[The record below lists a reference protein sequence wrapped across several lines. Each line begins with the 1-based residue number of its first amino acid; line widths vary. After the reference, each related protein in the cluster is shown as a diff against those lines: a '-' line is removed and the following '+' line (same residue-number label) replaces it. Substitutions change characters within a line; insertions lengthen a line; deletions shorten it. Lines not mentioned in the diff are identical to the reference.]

1 MAPVDRWAVAIAK
14 PVKWPRWPERL
25 ASRRSRSWSSTWR
38 TCYEAG
44 DMVAAH
50 EAAKDCAPYMHPRLN
65 SIDARVDQ
73 HTTHEF
79 VEDYRRRLV
88 AEIDRIEEIEF
99 SAETGAVQRPNG
111 QTAH

>member
-1 MAPVDRWAVAIAK
+1 MGSLVLNAFHWAPGVGITPLEIMVENTRYYWRKRRDPQCRV
-14 PVKWPRWPERL
+14 L
-25 ASRRSRSWSSTWR
+25 AQE
-38 TCYEAG
+38 C
-44 DMVAAH
+44 
-50 EAAKDCAPYMHPRLN
+50 AKDAAPYMHPRLN

-99 SAETGAVQRPNG
+99 SAETGAVQRHNG
-111 QTAH
+111 QATH

>member
-1 MAPVDRWAVAIAK
+1 MALLRHWKARRYDLAAVQAEK
-14 PVKWPRWPERL
+14 V
-25 ASRRSRSWSSTWR
+25 
-38 TCYEAG
+38 
-44 DMVAAH
+44 
-50 EAAKDCAPYMHPRLN
+50 APYYHPRLN
-65 SIDARVDQ
+65 AIDAHVDQ